1 MNGNVRTMK
10 WVTAGYEAL
19 LGIPLIGAGIVM
31 GFLVILLFLLDLF
44 FMLSR
49 SF

>member
-31 GFLVILLFLLDLF
+31 GFSYTPLLLDLF
-44 FMLSR
+44 FMLSH